1 MGDNSLDYD
10 TAKKYMDSARSGL
23 RLARSYLSNLERVLG
38 RSVKINSGVIY
49 LLGEFHPDNL
59 MWIGDLAYNLTA
71 HTNLAAL
78 LARQRMN
85 IVVNSE
91 QLGKDCYDVA
101 NQIIERQVE
110 ILGKLCP
117 DVGYVEGTGD
127 DHAFS
132 QYNRSDGR
140 CSVVYLDE
148 GNPHYRP
155 GDSLHPETEAKRE
168 AFWADKIKPNYRPE
182 AISVLKAGY
191 AHTKNEYGLV
201 TRLEEVVGCDR
212 VRVIW

>member
-1 MGDNSLDYD
+1 MNALCWFLGFVIMGDNSLDYD

-59 MWIGDLAYNLTA
+59 MWIGDLAYNLTL
-71 HTNLAAL
+71 HTNLAPL

-91 QLGKDCYDVA
+91 QLGKDCYEVA

-117 DVGYVEGTGD
+117 DVGYVEGTGG
-127 DHAFS
+127 DHAFRTRIS
-132 QYNRSDGR
+132 
-140 CSVVYLDE
+140 
-148 GNPHYRP
+148 
-155 GDSLHPETEAKRE
+155 
-168 AFWADKIKPNYRPE
+168 KP
-182 AISVLKAGY
+182 
-191 AHTKNEYGLV
+191 
-201 TRLEEVVGCDR
+201 TRFSGWMRQER
-212 VRVIW
+212 VRAASNCERMF